1 MPTKRLF
8 TGQILEA
15 TLGLYFFN
23 ARWYDSSLGRFIQP
37 DTVIPSPYDPASYDR
52 FAYAKNSPTNYLDPS
67 GHSSTSTCRVYRDDV
82 CVVVRP
88 NVHSAN
94 YYTYLLE
101 RDYGITLSNEKGTWS
116 FKNITNLLGALIEM
130 DNALPG
136 ISRFTSGTIF
146 YFYSDSK
153 FYGGKVVTNDSIT
166 FHSPE
171 SGIPYQT
178 YWHEVGHLID
188 KQSGGWFT
196 RHLGEQVNAPDGTYV
211 MGGTDTIEI
220 KKRY

>member
-1 MPTKRLF
+1 MT
-8 TGQILEA
+8 
-15 TLGLYFFN
+15 
-23 ARWYDSSLGRFIQP
+23 ARSAGSSNR
-37 DTVIPSPYDPASYDR
+37 IPSYPRHTIRLHMIDSP
-52 FAYAKNSPTNYLDPS
+52 YAKNSPTNYLDPS

-146 YFYSDSK
+146 YFYSNSK

-178 YWHEVGHLID
+178 YWHEVWA
-188 KQSGGWFT
+188 SN
-196 RHLGEQVNAPDGTYV
+196 R
-211 MGGTDTIEI
+211 
-220 KKRY
+220 